1 MAESIKARRELLLHR
16 ADAVGLA
23 VRTYAPDGTTIY
35 KFFGKDEVD
44 VATLDYFS
52 GRGLGRCRGLTEA
65 ERWLDGFA
73 TGFCRTGTITVVHE
87 NAR

>member
-1 MAESIKARRELLLHR
+1 MAGSIKERRESLLRR
-16 ADAVGLA
+16 ANAVGLA
-23 VRTYAPDGTTIY
+23 VRTHAPDGTTIY
-35 KFFGKDEVD
+35 KFFAKDEVD
-44 VATLDYFS
+44 VAKLDYFS
-52 GRGLGRCRGLTEA
+52 GYGLGRCRGLTEA